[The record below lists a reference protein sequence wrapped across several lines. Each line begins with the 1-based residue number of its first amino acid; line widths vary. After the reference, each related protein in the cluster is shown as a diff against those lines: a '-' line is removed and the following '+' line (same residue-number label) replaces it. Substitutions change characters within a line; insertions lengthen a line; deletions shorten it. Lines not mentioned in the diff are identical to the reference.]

1 MYNGEK
7 EPWGSSYYEFVAGF
21 KNGVTVIEAGEFNTS
36 YAILP
41 ELNGGIR
48 DKNGRSVLQKA
59 HVELIVDAGNTA
71 SKTDLLPSELLA
83 QRDALLEAL
92 IQARTVIRLNRIG
105 QEIPISQ
112 LSWANYQ
119 NTPSMQKINAAIA
132 MVRVGLLDEEVDNG

>member
-1 MYNGEK
+1 MYNGK
-7 EPWGSSYYEFVAGF
+7 KGSWRSRFDTAR
-21 KNGVTVIEAGEFNTS
+21 NVTIIEVGEFKTPF
-36 YAILP
+36 AQLP
-41 ELNGGIR
+41 EPVFGGIR
-48 DKNGRSVLQKA
+48 DEEGMSILQKGHA
-59 HVELIVDAGNTA
+59 ELFVDAGNTA

-92 IQARTVIRLNRIG
+92 IQARTVIRLNRMG
-105 QEIPISQ
+105 QQIPISQ